1 MIQRRQILAGI
12 TGMACTGPLLAQP
25 WPAKPVRV
33 ITPYPPGGATD
44 ITARVYAQYLG
55 QLLGQSFVIENR
67 AGAGGEIGATA
78 VAHSPGDGYCLL
90 FGAIGSLAIH
100 AVIPTQKP
108 PYDLMTALT
117 GVSMGSSVPLAIA
130 LRAGLPANSVAE
142 LVQLA
147 KASRPGLAYG
157 SAGNGSTQHMTGEY
171 FQQAAGVKLM
181 HVPYKGSS
189 PAVADLL
196 GGQIDLVFETLPAL
210 APQIS
215 SGKMRILAVTSDQR
229 SDMLAAV
236 PTLQESGFPDFS
248 VTTYYGMLAPQSTPA
263 AIVAQLSQA
272 MQEIARMPEVRQ
284 TLQKQGA
291 NAEASS
297 PERTAQIIQSEVAK
311 WAQVQ
316 KVAQIR

>member
-1 MIQRRQILAGI
+1 MIQRRPILI
-12 TGMACTGPLLAQP
+12 GMATVACAGPLQAQP

-44 ITARVYAQYLG
+44 ITARVYAQHLG
-55 QLLGQSFVIENR
+55 PLLGQPFVIENR
-67 AGAGGEIGATA
+67 AGAGGEIGAAA
-78 VAHSPGDGYCLL
+78 VANSPGDGYVLL

-130 LRAGLPANSVAE
+130 VRSDLAANSVAE
-142 LVQLA
+142 LVKLGQA
-147 KASRPGLAYG
+147 GGKALTYG

-171 FQQAAGVKLM
+171 FQQTVGMPLM
-181 HVPYKGSS
+181 HIPYKGSA

-210 APQIS
+210 ASQIG
-215 SGKMRILAVTSDQR
+215 SGKIRILALTSDQR
-229 SDMLAAV
+229 SGLLPDVA
-236 PTLQESGFPDFS
+236 TLKESGFPDFN
-248 VTTYYGMLAPQSTPA
+248 VTTYYGMLAPRSTPA
-263 AIVAQLSQA
+263 SIVAQLSKA

-284 TLQKQGA
+284 TLQRQGA
-291 NAEASS
+291 EAFASS
-297 PERTAQIIQSEVAK
+297 PEQTTRIIEAELAK
-311 WAQVQ
+311 WGEVQKTAQVQ
-316 KVAQIR
+316 

>member
-1 MIQRRQILAGI
+1 MVQRRQILAC
-12 TGMACTGPLLAQP
+12 MAAVACAETLRAQQ

-44 ITARVYAQYLG
+44 ITARLYALHLG
-55 QLLGQSFVIENR
+55 PLLGQPFVIENR
-67 AGAGGEIGATA
+67 AGAAGEIGATA
-78 VAHSPGDGYCLL
+78 VANSAGDGYTLL

-130 LRAGLPANSVAE
+130 VRSDLPASSVAE
-142 LVQLA
+142 LVQLG
-147 KASRPGLAYG
+147 KASSKGLTYG

-171 FQQAAGVKLM
+171 FQQAAGMPLM
-181 HVPYKGSS
+181 HIPYKGSA

-210 APQIS
+210 ASQIS
-215 SGKMRILAVTSDQR
+215 SGKVRILAVTSLRR
-229 SDMLAAV
+229 SDMLPGV
-236 PTLQESGFPDFS
+236 PTLQESGFPDFD
-248 VTTYYGMLAPQSTPA
+248 VTTYYGMLAPRSTPA
-263 AIVAQLSQA
+263 AIVAQLSKA

-284 TLQKQGA
+284 TLQRQGA
-291 NAEASS
+291 EAFASS
-297 PERTAQIIQSEVAK
+297 PDGTARLIEAEVEK
-311 WAQVQ
+311 WGQVQKFAQVQ
-316 KVAQIR
+316 